1 MSFQY
6 ESIDHVQIAAP
17 VGCEEKA
24 REFYQGIL
32 GFGEVPKPASLQKNG
47 GVWFQAGSVQ
57 LHIGVEEQ
65 FTPARK
71 AHPAIRVKN
80 LEQMKVYLRA
90 KGTNFTEDEKLPGAH
105 RFYIF
110 DPFGNRLEFLEWQ

>member
-32 GFGEVPKPASLQKNG
+32 GFQEVQKPASLQKNG
-47 GVWFQAGSVQ
+47 GVWFQAGNVQ
-57 LHIGVEEQ
+57 LHIGVEEP
-65 FTPARK
+65 FTPAKK
-71 AHPAIRVKN
+71 AHPAFRVKN
-80 LEQMKVYLRA
+80 LEEMKVYLRA
-90 KGTNFTEDEKLPGAH
+90 KGNG
-105 RFYIF
+105 FYR
-110 DPFGNRLEFLEWQ
+110 G